1 MIKEI
6 YCKLPSDLNY
16 QNKIETVDE
25 LEQILQQ
32 IRMVLG
38 TKHGQ
43 VLGSYHFGIDLQQY
57 LFNYNQSQAQILYNV
72 ICIFLTVISII
83 IEFIFEKI
91 FNNSKIF
98 FFQNNF
104 KFYLTEEY
112 DWNDERNDAQIE
124 SMSVF

>member
-16 QNKIETVDE
+16 QNKIETTDE

-72 ICIFLTVISII
+72 NTALAQWVKFDESKYTVYADVAFGKNNNDDTSDYAVIDIIVNQKKCIGILVNQ
-83 IEFIFEKI
+83 E
-91 FNNSKIF
+91 
-98 FFQNNF
+98 
-104 KFYLTEEY
+104 
-112 DWNDERNDAQIE
+112 
-124 SMSVF
+124 